1 MKKNALSV
9 LLADTIRDF
18 ELLSSS
24 GAEEQEQTNNLRSL
38 YYDSIQVF
46 ILVVYSFMPDALKLK
61 INETTEYRTEVK
73 PNGKEG

>member
-24 GAEEQEQTNNLRSL
+24 GAEEQTNNLRSM
-38 YYDSIQVF
+38 YYDSIQAFV
-46 ILVVYSFMPDALKLK
+46 LVVYSFMSDALKIK
-61 INETTEYRTEVK
+61 ISQTTEYRTEVK
-73 PNGKEG
+73 LNGQEG

>member
-38 YYDSIQVF
+38 YYDSIQAFV
-46 ILVVYSFMPDALKLK
+46 LVVYSFMSDALKIK
-61 INETTEYRTEVK
+61 ISQTTEYRTEVK
-73 PNGKEG
+73 LNGQEG